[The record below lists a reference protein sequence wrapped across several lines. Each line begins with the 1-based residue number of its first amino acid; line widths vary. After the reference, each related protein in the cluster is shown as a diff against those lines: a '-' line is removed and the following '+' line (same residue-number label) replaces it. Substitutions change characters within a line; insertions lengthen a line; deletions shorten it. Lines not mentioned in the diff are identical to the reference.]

1 MDKDLIEKVLLTVIF
16 TMYSYYRYTFLILY
30 LGIDTILRNG
40 MLFKDC

>member
-1 MDKDLIEKVLLTVIF
+1 MDKDLIEKVLLIF
-16 TMYSYYRYTFLILY
+16 TMYNYYSYY